1 MNFLFVV
8 SRYARNNAAQK
19 RERRE
24 KVRRIFRERIREML
38 QKHFTFYEM
47 TPKGNVDAEA
57 FFHETS
63 KT

>member
-1 MNFLFVV
+1 
-8 SRYARNNAAQK
+8 
-19 RERRE
+19 
-24 KVRRIFRERIREML
+24 ML